1 MAIEFNKKYFSL
13 YLNGELVN
21 KVAFS
26 KSFRGVNLGLTLGGD
41 NLKCEID
48 DLKIYNYIDTKDIV
62 ENVYSDNDDFKID
75 LNFNEYFLDN
85 AKGKIRLSRL
95 DDVEYSVS
103 DGAYIEDGFLIFE
116 DYLSVLKMMTDLTGD
131 NKAYEK
137 NGEALKTQIEEA
149 KSRQDGSEPSVCIIR
164 VAGTA
169 VSVKGSD
176 DTVLSEMCKD
186 LGCKNIADEHES
198 LLENLSMETI
208 IEADPDFIFVVYQ
221 GTDEEASSK
230 VFEENV
236 SSNEAWRSLSAV
248 KNGNFYVM
256 DRTLYNLKPNARW
269 GEAYEKLADIIY
281 P

>member
-1 MAIEFNKKYFSL
+1 MKIIKRSLVILLLFSLFGCKSKSVYELGNFSIDKEKITIENTYDLGNKFTVSFWIKNDSNYVGSEILTLDSDGEKITLLNNTEDENGQLTGLVLVHQNGLLYSDNNHYLKLNTYNHVAIEFNKKYFSL

-21 KVAFS
+21 KAAFS

-116 DYLSVLKMMTDLTGD
+116 DNNTSDDRLVTLSAYYNGINHDYVFRVRGD
-131 NKAYEK
+131 N
-137 NGEALKTQIEEA
+137 
-149 KSRQDGSEPSVCIIR
+149 
-164 VAGTA
+164 
-169 VSVKGSD
+169 D
-176 DTVLSEMCKD
+176 DTR
-186 LGCKNIADEHES
+186 
-198 LLENLSMETI
+198 LLNAYNMVFI
-208 IEADPDFIFVVYQ
+208 I
-221 GTDEEASSK
+221 
-230 VFEENV
+230 
-236 SSNEAWRSLSAV
+236 
-248 KNGNFYVM
+248 
-256 DRTLYNLKPNARW
+256 
-269 GEAYEKLADIIY
+269 
-281 P
+281 